1 MGSNL
6 TLPVIRERERER
18 RSDLES
24 CSVLAGRAQA
34 GRAGVESSPLEDI
47 SCTEHQSSSA
57 SRISPPGEGQ
67 VCLVDLLVYDLVV
80 EGVEGPVMEEVL
92 LVEVEAVMKVVE
104 VMEGE
109 EDWAGEQQLQSQ
121 EEEEGEE
128 GWEEAV

>member
-1 MGSNL
+1 M
-6 TLPVIRERERER
+6 
-18 RSDLES
+18 
-24 CSVLAGRAQA
+24 
-34 GRAGVESSPLEDI
+34 ESSPLEDI